1 MNDESTPVTPSPDA
15 PVAPT
20 HPGGSSAS
28 RVRLM
33 IWLVILVIL
42 AGALA
47 YDRFVALRG
56 FKRATRI
63 LDTIIAGGEDPQPTP
78 AAAKT
83 DELATDKADKGASAG
98 SDTAMAPPAEEE
110 SLEPSPEKP
119 ASEKQAKNRRKK
131 RESIVF
137 GRADIRKAL
146 GIQPALEGKAAEAP
160 SKLPSRLLGDS
171 DPKAWAHKHG
181 YWELYR
187 WRRGLP
193 FQYYELI
200 VIYTGPNEPLF
211 SNYVG
216 GVPLQPSEFS
226 GVALP
231 TFDPDNV
238 HEPHGPVMAGMGD
251 EPGKKKGGKKGA
263 KKGHAHAH
271 DHSHGPAG
279 ADKKAPA
286 ETGGGKKTGEKK
298 GAEAKPDKKPQPK
311 KQADSQKQK
320 DSSEKQ
326 QSK

>member
-15 PVAPT
+15 PTAPT
-20 HPGGSSAS
+20 HQGGSSAS

-33 IWLVILVIL
+33 IWLVILVVM

-78 AAAKT
+78 TATKT
-83 DELATDKADKGASAG
+83 DEVATDDTKKGESAG
-98 SDTAMAPPAEEE
+98 SDTAMAPLVEEE
-110 SLEPSPEKP
+110 PLEASPEKP
-119 ASEKQAKNRRKK
+119 DSEKQAEQPRKK
-131 RESIVF
+131 RESIVY

-146 GIQPALEGKAAEAP
+146 GIRPALEGKAAEAP

-216 GVPLQPSEFS
+216 GVPLDPSEFS

-251 EPGKKKGGKKGA
+251 EPGKKKGRKKGA
-263 KKGHAHAH
+263 KKGHAH
-271 DHSHGPAG
+271 SHGPAG
-279 ADKKAPA
+279 AGKKA
-286 ETGGGKKTGEKK
+286 GGKKD
-298 GAEAKPDKKPQPK
+298 AEAKKPDKKPQPEK
-311 KQADSQKQK
+311 EADSKR
-320 DSSEKQ
+320 DSSESEKKQ
-326 QSK
+326 

>member
-15 PVAPT
+15 PTAPT
-20 HPGGSSAS
+20 NQGGSSAS

-33 IWLVILVIL
+33 IWLVILVVM

-78 AAAKT
+78 AATKT
-83 DELATDKADKGASAG
+83 DEVATDDAEKGESAG

-110 SLEPSPEKP
+110 SLEASPEKP
-119 ASEKQAKNRRKK
+119 DSEKQAKKRRKK

-171 DPKAWAHKHG
+171 DPKAWANKHG

-216 GVPLQPSEFS
+216 GVPLAPSEFS

-251 EPGKKKGGKKGA
+251 APGKKKGGKKGA
-263 KKGHAHAH
+263 KKGHAH
-271 DHSHGPAG
+271 SHGPAG
-279 ADKKAPA
+279 ANKKAPA
-286 ETGGGKKTGEKK
+286 KTGGDKKAGGKKD
-298 GAEAKPDKKPQPK
+298 AEVKPDKKPQPK
-311 KQADSQKQK
+311 KEADSKK
-320 DSSEKQ
+320 DSSEKKQ
-326 QSK
+326 